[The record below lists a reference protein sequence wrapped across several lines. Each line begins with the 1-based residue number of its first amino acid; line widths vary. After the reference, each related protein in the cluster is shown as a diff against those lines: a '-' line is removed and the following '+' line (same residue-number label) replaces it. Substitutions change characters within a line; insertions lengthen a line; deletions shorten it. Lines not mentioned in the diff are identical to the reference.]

1 MKKIWFFTIF
11 VASIF
16 LVPNLGSA
24 ECTAIGSF
32 NSFAL
37 EGYNTVVL
45 YIGTMPVIRFD
56 LQNCE
61 INPGSVIRV
70 LQTNVCDGDEIEID
84 GVNCTMMEIKPLGP

>member
-1 MKKIWFFTIF
+1 MKKFWLLMMCL
-11 VASIF
+11 ASIF
-16 LVPNLGSA
+16 LVPNLGPA
-24 ECTAIGSF
+24 ECTDIGSF

-45 YIGTMPVIRFD
+45 YIGTMPVVRFD
-56 LQNCE
+56 LQDCE
-61 INPGSVIRV
+61 INPGSVIRL

>member
-1 MKKIWFFTIF
+1 MKKMIFFMIF
-11 VASIF
+11 LAAIF

-24 ECTAIGSF
+24 ECMDIGSF

-45 YIGTMPVIRFD
+45 YIGTMPVVRFD
-56 LQNCE
+56 LQDCE
-61 INPGSVIRV
+61 INPGSVIRL

-84 GVNCTMMEIKPLGP
+84 GFNCTMMEIKPLGP